1 MTLSQTLT
9 WLCQHLPPEEAS
21 REAELMLCRA
31 TGITRTQLRTYPE
44 KEVGEAQ
51 HAQLTAW
58 VQRRLQGEPLAY
70 ILGDAEFYGLTLSVT
85 PDTLIPRQDTELLV
99 DAALELI
106 PERAPWTVLDMG
118 TGSGAIAIAIAHH
131 RPVAQVTALDASKAA
146 LAVAQDN
153 ACGLRLPSIRF
164 IQSDWFSNLS
174 QRRFDL
180 IVSNP
185 PYIAKHDPHL
195 QATSLPYEPISALT
209 SGVDGLDDIRLLVQT
224 APAHLN
230 TDGWLLLEHG
240 YDQGA
245 TVRQLMQAAGFSG
258 IATHRDYGN
267 NDRITL
273 GQLTKT
279 QESYA
284 NIT

>member
-1 MTLSQTLT
+1 MNISQTLT
-9 WLCQHLPPEEAS
+9 WLRQQIPPEEAT

-31 TGITRTQLRTYPE
+31 TGLTRTQLRTHPE
-44 KEVGEAQ
+44 KDVSATQ
-51 HAQLTAW
+51 QAQLSAW
-58 VQRRLQGEPLAY
+58 IQRRLQGEPLAY

-85 PDTLIPRQDTELLV
+85 SDTLIPRQDTELLV

-131 RPVAQVTALDASKAA
+131 RPIAQVTALDASKAA

-164 IQSDWFSNLS
+164 IHSDWFSALG
-174 QRRFDL
+174 QQRFDV
-180 IVSNP
+180 IISNP
-185 PYIAKHDPHL
+185 PYIAQNDPHL

-209 SGVDGLDDIRLLVQT
+209 SGVDGLDDIRLLVQQ
-224 APAHLN
+224 APKHLN
-230 TDGWLLLEHG
+230 SDGWLLLEHG

-245 TVRQLMQAAGFSG
+245 AVRHLMQSAGFSA

-273 GQLTKT
+273 GQLNQT
-279 QESYA
+279 
-284 NIT
+284 

>member
-9 WLCQHLPPEEAS
+9 WLRQQLPPEEAS
-21 REAELMLCRA
+21 REAELMLCRV
-31 TGITRTQLRTYPE
+31 TGLTRTQLRTYPE
-44 KEVGEAQ
+44 KDVSDTQ
-51 HAQLTAW
+51 QKQLSAW

-85 PDTLIPRQDTELLV
+85 SDTLIPRQDTELLV

-106 PERAPWTVLDMG
+106 PERAHWTVLDMG
-118 TGSGAIAIAIAHH
+118 TGTGAIAIAIAHH
-131 RPVAQVTALDASKAA
+131 RPIAQVTALDASRAA
-146 LAVAQDN
+146 LSVAQDN

-164 IQSDWFSNLS
+164 IHSDWFSALG
-174 QRRFDL
+174 QQRFDV
-180 IVSNP
+180 IISNP
-185 PYIAKHDPHL
+185 PYIAQNDPHL

-209 SGVDGLDDIRLLVQT
+209 SGIDGLDDIRLLVQQ
-224 APAHLN
+224 APKHLN
-230 TDGWLLLEHG
+230 SDGWLLLEHG

-245 TVRQLMQAAGFSG
+245 AVRHLMQSAGFSA

-273 GQLTKT
+273 GQLNQT
-279 QESYA
+279 
-284 NIT
+284 

>member
-1 MTLSQTLT
+1 MNISQTLT
-9 WLCQHLPPEEAS
+9 WLRQQIPPEEAT

-31 TGITRTQLRTYPE
+31 TGLTRTQLRTHPE
-44 KEVGEAQ
+44 KDVSATQ
-51 HAQLTAW
+51 QAQLSAW
-58 VQRRLQGEPLAY
+58 IQRRLQGEPLAY

-85 PDTLIPRQDTELLV
+85 SDTLIPRQDTELLV

-131 RPVAQVTALDASKAA
+131 RPIAQVTALDASKAA

-153 ACGLRLPSIRF
+153 ACALRLPSIRF
-164 IQSDWFSNLS
+164 IHSDWFSALG
-174 QRRFDL
+174 QQRFDV
-180 IVSNP
+180 IISNP
-185 PYIAKHDPHL
+185 PYIAQNDPHL
-195 QATSLPYEPISALT
+195 QATSLPYEPMSALT
-209 SGVDGLDDIRLLVQT
+209 SGVDGLDDIRLLVQQ
-224 APAHLN
+224 APRHLN
-230 TDGWLLLEHG
+230 SDGWLLLEHG

-245 TVRQLMQAAGFSG
+245 AVRHLMQSAGFSA

-273 GQLTKT
+273 GQLNQT
-279 QESYA
+279 
-284 NIT
+284 

>member
-1 MTLSQTLT
+1 MTLSQTRL
-9 WLCQHLPPEEAS
+9 WLSQQLPPEEAS
-21 REAELMLCRA
+21 REAELMLSRA
-31 TGITRTQLRTYPE
+31 TGLTRTQLRTYPE
-44 KEVGEAQ
+44 KDVSDAQ
-51 HAQLTAW
+51 QAELIVW
-58 VQRRLQGEPLAY
+58 VHRRLQGEPLAY

-85 PDTLIPRQDTELLV
+85 ADTLIPRQDTELLV

-131 RPVAQVTALDASKAA
+131 RPIAQVTALDASRAA

-153 ACGLRLPSIRF
+153 ACALRLPSIRF
-164 IQSDWFSNLS
+164 IHSDWFTALGH
-174 QRRFDL
+174 QRFDV

-185 PYIAKHDPHL
+185 PYIAQNDPHL

-209 SGVDGLDDIRLLVQT
+209 SGVEGLDDIRLLIKQ
-224 APAHLN
+224 APNHLN
-230 TDGWLLLEHG
+230 ADGWLLLEHG

-245 TVRQLMQAAGFSG
+245 AVRHLMQSVGFSA

-273 GQLTKT
+273 GQF
-279 QESYA
+279 S
-284 NIT
+284 

>member
-1 MTLSQTLT
+1 MNISQTLT
-9 WLCQHLPPEEAS
+9 WLRQQIPPEEAT

-31 TGITRTQLRTYPE
+31 TGLTRTQLRTHPE
-44 KEVGEAQ
+44 KDVSATQ
-51 HAQLTAW
+51 QAQLSAW
-58 VQRRLQGEPLAY
+58 IQRRLQGEPLAY

-85 PDTLIPRQDTELLV
+85 SDTLIPRQDTELLV

-118 TGSGAIAIAIAHH
+118 TGSGAIAIAIAHN
-131 RPVAQVTALDASKAA
+131 RPIAQVTALDASKAA

-164 IQSDWFSNLS
+164 IHSDWFSALG
-174 QRRFDL
+174 QQRFDV
-180 IVSNP
+180 IISNP
-185 PYIAKHDPHL
+185 PYIAQNDPHL
-195 QATSLPYEPISALT
+195 QATSLPYEPMSALT
-209 SGVDGLDDIRLLVQT
+209 SGVDGLDDIRLLVQQ
-224 APAHLN
+224 APRHLN
-230 TDGWLLLEHG
+230 SDGWLLLEHG

-245 TVRQLMQAAGFSG
+245 AVRHLMQSAGFSA

-273 GQLTKT
+273 GQLNQT
-279 QESYA
+279 
-284 NIT
+284 

>member
-1 MTLSQTLT
+1 MNISQTLT
-9 WLCQHLPPEEAS
+9 WLRQQIPPEEAT

-31 TGITRTQLRTYPE
+31 TGLTRTQLRTHPE
-44 KEVGEAQ
+44 KDVSATQ
-51 HAQLTAW
+51 QAQLSAW
-58 VQRRLQGEPLAY
+58 IQRRLQGEPLAY

-85 PDTLIPRQDTELLV
+85 SDTLIPRQDTELLV

-131 RPVAQVTALDASKAA
+131 RPIAQVTALDASKAA

-164 IQSDWFSNLS
+164 IHSDWFSALG
-174 QRRFDL
+174 QQRFDV
-180 IVSNP
+180 IISNP
-185 PYIAKHDPHL
+185 PYIAQNDPHL
-195 QATSLPYEPISALT
+195 QATSLPYEPMSALT
-209 SGVDGLDDIRLLVQT
+209 SGVDGLDDIRLLVQQ
-224 APAHLN
+224 APRHLN
-230 TDGWLLLEHG
+230 SDGWLLLEHG

-245 TVRQLMQAAGFSG
+245 AVRHLMQSAGFSA

-273 GQLTKT
+273 GQLNQT
-279 QESYA
+279 
-284 NIT
+284 

>member
-9 WLCQHLPPEEAS
+9 WLRQQLPPEEAT
-21 REAELMLCRA
+21 REAELMLCRV
-31 TGITRTQLRTYPE
+31 TGLTRTQLRTYPE
-44 KEVGEAQ
+44 KDVSDTQ
-51 HAQLTAW
+51 QKQLSAW
-58 VQRRLQGEPLAY
+58 VQRRSQGEPLAY
-70 ILGDAEFYGLTLSVT
+70 ILGDTEFYGLKLSVT

-118 TGSGAIAIAIAHH
+118 TGTGAIAIAIAHN
-131 RPVAQVTALDASKAA
+131 RPIAQVTALDASKAA

-164 IQSDWFSNLS
+164 IHSDWFSALG
-174 QRRFDL
+174 QQRFDV
-180 IVSNP
+180 IISNP
-185 PYIAKHDPHL
+185 PYIAQNDPHL
-195 QATSLPYEPISALT
+195 QATSLPYEPMSALT
-209 SGVDGLDDIRLLVQT
+209 SGVDGLDDIRLLVQQ
-224 APAHLN
+224 APRHLN
-230 TDGWLLLEHG
+230 SDGWLLLEHG

-245 TVRQLMQAAGFSG
+245 AVRHLMQSAGFSA

-273 GQLTKT
+273 GQLNQT
-279 QESYA
+279 
-284 NIT
+284 

>member
-1 MTLSQTLT
+1 MNISQTLT
-9 WLCQHLPPEEAS
+9 WLRQQIPPEEAT

-31 TGITRTQLRTYPE
+31 TGLTRTQLRTHPE
-44 KEVGEAQ
+44 KDVSATQ
-51 HAQLTAW
+51 QAQLSAW
-58 VQRRLQGEPLAY
+58 IQRRLQGKPLAY

-85 PDTLIPRQDTELLV
+85 SDTLIPRQDTELLV

-131 RPVAQVTALDASKAA
+131 RPIAQVTALDASKAA

-153 ACGLRLPSIRF
+153 ACALRLPSIRF
-164 IQSDWFSNLS
+164 IHSDWFSALG
-174 QRRFDL
+174 QQRFDV
-180 IVSNP
+180 IISNP
-185 PYIAKHDPHL
+185 PYIAQNDPHL

-209 SGVDGLDDIRLLVQT
+209 SGVDGLDDIRLLVQQ
-224 APAHLN
+224 APKHLN
-230 TDGWLLLEHG
+230 SDGWLLLEHG

-245 TVRQLMQAAGFSG
+245 AVRHLMQSAGFSA

-273 GQLTKT
+273 GQLNQT
-279 QESYA
+279 
-284 NIT
+284 

>member
-1 MTLSQTLT
+1 MNITQTLA
-9 WLCQHLPPEEAS
+9 WLCHQLPPEEAS

-31 TGITRTQLRTYPE
+31 TGLTRTQLRTYPE
-44 KEVGEAQ
+44 KDVSDAQ
-51 HAQLTAW
+51 QAELIAW
-58 VQRRLQGEPLAY
+58 VQRRLQGEPLTY
-70 ILGDAEFYGLTLSVT
+70 ILGDTEFYGLTLSVT

-118 TGSGAIAIAIAHH
+118 TGTGAIAIAIAHH
-131 RPVAQVTALDASKAA
+131 RPIAQVTALDASKAA

-153 ACGLRLPSIRF
+153 ACALRLPNIRF
-164 IQSDWFSNLS
+164 IHSDWFSVLG
-174 QRRFDL
+174 QQRFDV
-180 IVSNP
+180 IISNP
-185 PYIAKHDPHL
+185 PYIAQNDPHL

-209 SGVDGLDDIRLLVQT
+209 SGVDGLDDIRLLVQQ
-224 APAHLN
+224 APNHLN
-230 TDGWLLLEHG
+230 ADGWLLLEHG

-245 TVRQLMQAAGFSG
+245 AVRHLMQSAGFSA

-273 GQLTKT
+273 GQLTQT
-279 QESYA
+279 
-284 NIT
+284 

>member
-9 WLCQHLPPEEAS
+9 WLRQQLPPEEAT
-21 REAELMLCRA
+21 REAELMLCRV
-31 TGITRTQLRTYPE
+31 TGLTRTQLRTYPE
-44 KEVGEAQ
+44 KDVSDTQ
-51 HAQLTAW
+51 QKQLSAW
-58 VQRRLQGEPLAY
+58 VQRRSQGEPLAY
-70 ILGDAEFYGLTLSVT
+70 ILGDTEFYGLKLSVT

-118 TGSGAIAIAIAHH
+118 TGTGAIAIAIAHH
-131 RPVAQVTALDASKAA
+131 RPIAQVTALDASKAS

-153 ACGLRLPSIRF
+153 ACALRLPSIRF
-164 IQSDWFSNLS
+164 IHSDWFSALG
-174 QRRFDL
+174 QQRFDV
-180 IVSNP
+180 IISNP
-185 PYIAKHDPHL
+185 PYIAQNDPHL

-209 SGVDGLDDIRLLVQT
+209 SGVDGLDDIRLLVQQ
-224 APAHLN
+224 APKHLN
-230 TDGWLLLEHG
+230 SDGWLLLEHG

-245 TVRQLMQAAGFSG
+245 AVRHLMQSAGFSS

-273 GQLTKT
+273 GQLNQT
-279 QESYA
+279 
-284 NIT
+284 

>member
-1 MTLSQTLT
+1 MNISQTLT
-9 WLCQHLPPEEAS
+9 WLRQQIPPEEAT

-31 TGITRTQLRTYPE
+31 TGLTRTQLRTHPE
-44 KEVGEAQ
+44 KDVSATQ
-51 HAQLTAW
+51 QAQLSAW
-58 VQRRLQGEPLAY
+58 IQRRLQGEPLAY

-85 PDTLIPRQDTELLV
+85 SDTLIPRQDTELLV

-118 TGSGAIAIAIAHH
+118 TGSGAIAIAIAHN
-131 RPVAQVTALDASKAA
+131 RPIAQVTALDASKAA

-164 IQSDWFSNLS
+164 IHSDWFSALG
-174 QRRFDL
+174 QQRFDV
-180 IVSNP
+180 IISNP
-185 PYIAKHDPHL
+185 PYIAQNDPHL
-195 QATSLPYEPISALT
+195 QATSLPYEPMSALT
-209 SGVDGLDDIRLLVQT
+209 SGVDGLDDIRLLVQQ
-224 APAHLN
+224 APKHLN
-230 TDGWLLLEHG
+230 SDGWLLLEHG

-245 TVRQLMQAAGFSG
+245 AVRHLMQSAGFRA

-273 GQLTKT
+273 GQLNQT
-279 QESYA
+279 
-284 NIT
+284 

>member
-1 MTLSQTLT
+1 MNISQTLT
-9 WLCQHLPPEEAS
+9 WLRQQIPPEEAT

-31 TGITRTQLRTYPE
+31 TGLTRTQLRTHPE
-44 KEVGEAQ
+44 KDVSATQ
-51 HAQLTAW
+51 QAQLSAW
-58 VQRRLQGEPLAY
+58 IQRRLQGEPLAY

-85 PDTLIPRQDTELLV
+85 SDTLIPRQDTELLV

-118 TGSGAIAIAIAHH
+118 TGTGAIAIAIAHN
-131 RPVAQVTALDASKAA
+131 RPIAQVTALDASKAA

-164 IQSDWFSNLS
+164 IHSDWFSALG
-174 QRRFDL
+174 QQRFDV
-180 IVSNP
+180 IISNP
-185 PYIAKHDPHL
+185 PYIAQNDPHL
-195 QATSLPYEPISALT
+195 QATSLPYEPMSALT
-209 SGVDGLDDIRLLVQT
+209 SGVDGLDDIRLLVQQ
-224 APAHLN
+224 APRHLN
-230 TDGWLLLEHG
+230 SDGWLLLEHG

-245 TVRQLMQAAGFSG
+245 AVRHLMQSAGFSA

-273 GQLTKT
+273 GQLNQT
-279 QESYA
+279 
-284 NIT
+284 

>member
-1 MTLSQTLT
+1 MNISQTLT
-9 WLCQHLPPEEAS
+9 WLRQQLPPEEAT
-21 REAELMLCRA
+21 REAELMLCRV
-31 TGITRTQLRTYPE
+31 TGLTRTQLRTYPE
-44 KEVGEAQ
+44 KDVSDTQ
-51 HAQLTAW
+51 QKQLSAW
-58 VQRRLQGEPLAY
+58 VQRRSQGEPLAY
-70 ILGDAEFYGLTLSVT
+70 ILGDTEFYGLKLSVT

-118 TGSGAIAIAIAHH
+118 TGTGAIAIAIAHH
-131 RPVAQVTALDASKAA
+131 RPIAQVTALDASKAA

-164 IQSDWFSNLS
+164 IHSDWFSALG
-174 QRRFDL
+174 QQRFDV
-180 IVSNP
+180 IISNP
-185 PYIAKHDPHL
+185 PYIAQNDPHL

-209 SGVDGLDDIRLLVQT
+209 SGVDGLDDIRLLVQQ
-224 APAHLN
+224 APKHLN
-230 TDGWLLLEHG
+230 SDGWLLLEHG

-245 TVRQLMQAAGFSG
+245 AVRHLMQSAGFSA

-273 GQLTKT
+273 GQLNQT
-279 QESYA
+279 
-284 NIT
+284 

>member
-1 MTLSQTLT
+1 MILSQTLV
-9 WLCQHLPPEEAS
+9 WLSQQLPSEEAS
-21 REAELMLCRA
+21 LEAELMLCRA
-31 TGITRTQLRTYPE
+31 TGLSRTQLRTYPE
-44 KEVGEAQ
+44 KEVSNAQ
-51 HAQLTAW
+51 QAQLSVW
-58 VQRRLQGEPLAY
+58 IKRRSQGEPLAY
-70 ILGDAEFYGLTLSVT
+70 IFGDAEFYGLTLSVT

-131 RPVAQVTALDASKAA
+131 RPIAQVTALDASKTA

-153 ACGLRLPSIRF
+153 ACGLRLSSIRF

-174 QRRFDL
+174 QQRFDL

-195 QATSLPYEPISALT
+195 QATSLPYEPMSALT
-209 SGVDGLDDIRLLVQT
+209 SGVDGLDDIRLLVQQ
-224 APAHLN
+224 APKHLN
-230 TDGWLLLEHG
+230 PDGWLLLEHG

-245 TVRQLMQAAGFSG
+245 AVRQLMQAAGFSG

-273 GQLTKT
+273 GQFT
-279 QESYA
+279 Q
-284 NIT
+284 T

>member
-1 MTLSQTLT
+1 MNISQTLT
-9 WLCQHLPPEEAS
+9 WLRQQLPPEEAT

-31 TGITRTQLRTYPE
+31 TGLTRTQLRTYPE
-44 KEVGEAQ
+44 KDVSDTKQ
-51 HAQLTAW
+51 KQLSAW
-58 VQRRLQGEPLAY
+58 IQRRSQGEPLAY
-70 ILGDAEFYGLTLSVT
+70 ILGDTEFYGLKLSVT

-118 TGSGAIAIAIAHH
+118 TGTGAIAIAIAHN
-131 RPVAQVTALDASKAA
+131 RPIAQVTALDASKAA

-164 IQSDWFSNLS
+164 IHSDWFSALG
-174 QRRFDL
+174 QQRFDV
-180 IVSNP
+180 IISNP
-185 PYIAKHDPHL
+185 PYIAQNDPHL

-209 SGVDGLDDIRLLVQT
+209 SGVDGLDDIRLLVQQ
-224 APAHLN
+224 APKHLN
-230 TDGWLLLEHG
+230 SDGWLLLEHG

-245 TVRQLMQAAGFSG
+245 AVRHLMQSAGFSA

-273 GQLTKT
+273 GQLNQT
-279 QESYA
+279 
-284 NIT
+284 

>member
-1 MTLSQTLT
+1 MNTQHTLT
-9 WLCQHLPPEEAS
+9 WLRQQLPPEEAT
-21 REAELMLCRA
+21 REAEWMLCRA
-31 TGITRTQLRTYPE
+31 TGLTRTQLRTYPE
-44 KEVGEAQ
+44 KEVSDTQ
-51 HAQLTAW
+51 QAQLNGW
-58 VQRRLQGEPLAY
+58 IQRRLQGEPLAY

-85 PDTLIPRQDTELLV
+85 SDTLIPRQDTELLV

-118 TGSGAIAIAIAHH
+118 TGTGAIAIAIAHH
-131 RPVAQVTALDASKAA
+131 RPIAQVTALDASRAA

-164 IQSDWFSNLS
+164 IHSDWFSALS
-174 QRRFDL
+174 HRRFDL

-185 PYIAKHDPHL
+185 PYIANNDPHL
-195 QATSLPYEPISALT
+195 QQTSLPHEPMSALT
-209 SGVDGLDDIRLLVQT
+209 SGIDGLDDIRLLVQQ
-224 APAHLN
+224 APKYLN
-230 TDGWLLLEHG
+230 PDGWLLLEHG

-245 TVRQLMQAAGFSG
+245 AVRQLMQSAGFSA

-273 GQLTKT
+273 GQYTH
-279 QESYA
+279 A
-284 NIT
+284 